1 MDTRSLAISYAYD
14 NNDKFLAFLEEFLKI
29 PSISTSP
36 ENTGDM
42 LTCAQFL
49 SEKMRKIGIENI
61 SIFPTAKHPIVYGDH
76 LHAGEN
82 RPTILV
88 YGHYDVQPVDP
99 IELWNN
105 DPFTPVIKDN
115 YLYARGASDMK
126 GQVVACLAAIES
138 VKKTS
143 QLPVNLKFIFE
154 GEEEIGSPSLNS
166 FLIEHK
172 ELLKSTVALN
182 PDTGMISAD
191 LPTMVY
197 GLRGLS
203 YFEVRVFGP
212 DHDLHSGVFGGV
224 VHNPAQVL
232 CNLIS
237 KMHDENGKVTL
248 PHFYDDVL
256 ELTST
261 ERTELARL
269 NLDDEYYKGQT
280 GASQLWGEGG
290 YTAVERIGAR
300 PTLEV
305 NGFLSGFTGVGAKT
319 IIPAKAMAKIS
330 TRLVPNQ
337 EPKKI
342 HQYLVDFF
350 KDNAPDSVRWEIE
363 MLSTGHPSISD
374 LEIPETQAMIQALEQ
389 VWGIPP
395 VFKREG
401 GSVPVVADMQQILGI
416 DSVLTGF
423 GLPDDN
429 IHSPN
434 EKLHLPTWKKGIDA
448 LINFLMNIGEKA

>member
-1 MDTRSLAISYAYD
+1 LYTRNLALSYAHEK
-14 NNDKFLAFLEEFLKI
+14 NDEFLAFLEEFIKI

-36 ENTGDM
+36 ENAGDM
-42 LTCAQFL
+42 LTCAEFL
-49 SEKMRKIGIENI
+49 SEKLRSIGIENI
-61 SIFPTAKHPIVYGDH
+61 TIFPTARHPIVYGDY

-82 RPTILV
+82 RPTVLV

-99 IELWNN
+99 VELWNN
-105 DPFTPVIKDN
+105 DPFLPVIKNDN
-115 YLYARGASDMK
+115 LYARGASDMK

-138 VKKTS
+138 VKNTGN
-143 QLPVNLKFIFE
+143 LPVNLKFIFE

-172 ELLKSTVALN
+172 ELLKSTIALN
-182 PDTGMISAD
+182 PDTGMINSD

-203 YFEVRVFGP
+203 YFEVRIFGP

-232 CNLIS
+232 CDLIS
-237 KMHDENGKVTL
+237 KMHDEYGKVTL

-256 ELTST
+256 ELTDT
-261 ERTELARL
+261 ERSELARL
-269 NLDDEYYKGQT
+269 KLDDEYYRGQT
-280 GASQLWGEGG
+280 GTSQLWGERG
-290 YTAVERIGAR
+290 YTSIERVGAR

-305 NGFLSGFTGVGAKT
+305 NGILSGFTGVGAKT

-342 HQYLVDFF
+342 YEYLVEFF
-350 KDNAPDSVRWEIE
+350 KSNAPDSVRWEIE
-363 MLSTGHPSISD
+363 MLSAGHPSISD
-374 LEIPETQAMIQALEQ
+374 LELPETRAMRRALEQ
-389 VWGIPP
+389 VWGMPP

-448 LINFLMNIGEKA
+448 LINFLMNIGEKE

>member
-1 MDTRSLAISYAYD
+1 MDTRSLALSYAHEK
-14 NNDKFLAFLEEFLKI
+14 NSEFLAFLEEFLKI

-36 ENTGDM
+36 ENISDM
-42 LTCAQFL
+42 LTCARFL
-49 SEKMRKIGIENI
+49 SEKMRKMGINNI
-61 SIFPTAKHPIVYGDH
+61 NIFPTAKHPIVYGDY
-76 LHAGEN
+76 LLAGQD

-99 IELWNN
+99 IDLWNN
-105 DPFTPVIKDN
+105 DPFLPLFKND

-126 GQVVACLAAIES
+126 GQVVACLSAIES
-138 VKKTS
+138 VLNTG

-154 GEEEIGSPSLNS
+154 GEEEIGSPNLKS

-182 PDTGMISAD
+182 PDTGMISPD

-232 CNLIS
+232 IDLIS
-237 KMHDENGKVTL
+237 KMHDDNGRVTL

-256 ELTST
+256 ELTNS
-261 ERTELARL
+261 ERGELARL
-269 NLDDEYYKGQT
+269 NLDDEYFKGQT
-280 GASQLWGEGG
+280 GTAQLWGEAG
-290 YTAVERIGAR
+290 YTSIERVGAR

-305 NGFLSGFTGVGAKT
+305 NGFLSGFTGVGSKT

-337 EPKKI
+337 EPEKI
-342 HQYLVDFF
+342 HQYLIEFF
-350 KDNAPDSVRWEIE
+350 KSNAPDSVKWEIE
-363 MLSTGHPSISD
+363 MISGGHPSISD
-374 LEIPETQAMIQALEQ
+374 LELPETRAMIKALEQ
-389 VWGIPP
+389 VWGKYP